1 MAFDANLE
9 LHDGTT
15 ITGTLTPVLV
25 ARTSGSAVIDLL
37 ALSGTAAMGMGA
49 VLIVGSDLNTAA
61 NTLAV
66 TIEHSAAVGSA
77 YVQIANFPTLT
88 QGTGMPGTY
97 ITRFSTTL
105 RYVRAL
111 ITCGGSSYS
120 AANVWILLAYPP
132 FHVL

>member
-1 MAFDANLE
+1 MPFDANLE

-15 ITGTLTPVLV
+15 ITGTITPVLTSRV
-25 ARTSGSAVIDLL
+25 SGSAVIDLL
-37 ALSGTAAMGMGA
+37 ALSSTAAMGMGA
-49 VLIVGSDLNTAA
+49 VLIIGTDLNTAA

-66 TIEHSAAVGSA
+66 TIQHCATLTGTF
-77 YVQIANFPTLT
+77 VQIANFPTLT
-88 QGTGMPGTY
+88 KGTGMPGTY
-97 ITRFSTTL
+97 ITRFNTTL

-111 ITCGGSSYS
+111 ITCTGSSYS